1 MINQPLLVDMLTAKN
16 IDLEEAISEVSV
28 RELLFIIK
36 EQTKPIETW
45 IAKIEDDMKLISV
58 VEKHVEL
65 LEKEMSHKQEN
76 IGTF

>member
-58 VEKHVEL
+58 VEKHVE
-65 LEKEMSHKQEN
+65 N
-76 IGTF
+76 Y